1 MTMTTDH
8 TSATNERLFPP
19 PARVSLTPANAALG
33 LLDGAWWPHSRD
45 LTRELPAL
53 TEALDRLWG
62 RITRVTVNP
71 HLWPVIPRKVS
82 VGGHVV
88 KVGWFIAEQDP
99 HKLLLICEDVGRRD
113 LLVVPPQT
121 GETAAA
127 RLMSAAAD
135 PHNTL
140 TATGLMAQEA
150 ARNVAETDRTLEEEW
165 ESEGGLLATSPE
177 LPGTPTGFPRQAV
190 GV

>member
-8 TSATNERLFPP
+8 TSATKEHPCAP

-45 LTRELPAL
+45 LARELPAL
-53 TEALDRLWG
+53 TDALDPLWG

-71 HLWPVIPRKVS
+71 QFWPVIPRKVP
-82 VGGHVV
+82 VKGHVV
-88 KVGWFIAEQDP
+88 KVGWFTAEQDP
-99 HKLLLICEDVGRRD
+99 HKLLLICEAVGRRD
-113 LLVVPPQT
+113 LLVVPPRT
-121 GETAAA
+121 GDTAAA
-127 RLMSAAAD
+127 RLMTAAAD

-150 ARNVAETDRTLEEEW
+150 ARGAAATDRSLEEEW
-165 ESEGGLLATSPE
+165 ESEGGSSTPSPG
-177 LPGTPTGFPRQAV
+177 PSGTPTGLPRQAS